1 MTADNKAVDIATKI
15 ILCCP
20 IGYTGGKGNKMKKN
34 YTFFVDS
41 YGTDALGCACVK
53 TKKITVKAK
62 SDRGAKQIARNR
74 KDVSR
79 IVDDAGKTL
88 TVTTSSGEYPYS
100 TSRYCVGC

>member
-1 MTADNKAVDIATKI
+1 
-15 ILCCP
+15 
-20 IGYTGGKGNKMKKN
+20 MKKN
-34 YTFFVDS
+34 YTFYVDS

-62 SDRGAKQIARNR
+62 NDRGAKQIARNR

>member
-1 MTADNKAVDIATKI
+1 
-15 ILCCP
+15 
-20 IGYTGGKGNKMKKN
+20 MKKN
-34 YTFFVDS
+34 YTFYVDS

-53 TKKITVKAK
+53 TTKITVKAK

-79 IVDDAGKTL
+79 IVDDAGRTL

>member
-1 MTADNKAVDIATKI
+1 
-15 ILCCP
+15 
-20 IGYTGGKGNKMKKN
+20 MKKN
-34 YTFFVDS
+34 YTLYVDS

-53 TKKITVKAK
+53 TAKITVKAK
-62 SDRGAKQIARNR
+62 SDRGIKQIARNR

-88 TVTTSSGEYPYS
+88 TVITSSGEYPYS